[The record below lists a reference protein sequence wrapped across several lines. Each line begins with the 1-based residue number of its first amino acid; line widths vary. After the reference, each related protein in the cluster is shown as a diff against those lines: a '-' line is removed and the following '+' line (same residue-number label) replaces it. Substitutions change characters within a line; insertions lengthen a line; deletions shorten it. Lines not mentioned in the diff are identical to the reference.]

1 MNLFLLALSDLTR
14 LAEMKIKRAKKVS
27 KTLEFFRNNFG
38 FRAPYQVL
46 LVSWTPGHLDPWSPG
61 HLVSWTPGL
70 LDTWSLGHLVSW
82 SPGHLVT

>member
-46 LVSWTPGHLDPWSPG
+46 LVSWTPGHL
-61 HLVSWTPGL
+61 VI
-70 LDTWSLGHLVSW
+70 
-82 SPGHLVT
+82 